1 MDEPT
6 KPKAVKAAPPTPE
19 AALQAAVG
27 VVVTA
32 ARAFAAA
39 EPASTTHS
47 FTSGD
52 YRVRFQSGELLAL
65 QRL

>member
-1 MDEPT
+1 MNEPT

-19 AALQAAVG
+19 AALQAAIDAVAN
-27 VVVTA
+27 A
-32 ARAFAAA
+32 ARDYAASA
-39 EPASTTHS
+39 PETTTHS